1 MSCKRKK
8 KNHSSLFLVFR
19 NSQEKKKKTKTKSE
33 LIPLVIRNVVD
44 LLTRHPQPL
53 IAPASHLSCFTR
65 AASHSQISS
74 NKTEQ
79 RIRIL
84 DI

>member
-8 KNHSSLFLVFR
+8 KIIAHFSWYSVILKR
-19 NSQEKKKKTKTKSE
+19 KKKKKKSE

-44 LLTRHPQPL
+44 LLTTHPQPL

-74 NKTEQ
+74 NKTER

>member
-8 KNHSSLFLVFR
+8 KNHSSLFLVFC
-19 NSQEKKKKTKTKSE
+19 NSQEKKKKKKSE

-44 LLTRHPQPL
+44 LLASHPQPL
-53 IAPASHLSCFTR
+53 IAPASPFSCFTH

-79 RIRIL
+79 RIRI
-84 DI
+84 

>member
-8 KNHSSLFLVFR
+8 KKIIAHFSWYSVILKR
-19 NSQEKKKKTKTKSE
+19 KKKKSE

-44 LLTRHPQPL
+44 LLASHPQPL
-53 IAPASHLSCFTR
+53 IAPASHFSCFTH

-79 RIRIL
+79 RIRI
-84 DI
+84 

>member
-8 KNHSSLFLVFR
+8 KIIAHFSWYSVILKR
-19 NSQEKKKKTKTKSE
+19 KKKTKTKSE

>member
-8 KNHSSLFLVFR
+8 KKIIAHFSWYSVILKR
-19 NSQEKKKKTKTKSE
+19 KKKSE

-44 LLTRHPQPL
+44 LLASHPQPL
-53 IAPASHLSCFTR
+53 IAPASHFSCFTH

>member
-8 KNHSSLFLVFR
+8 KIIAHFSWCSVIL
-19 NSQEKKKKTKTKSE
+19 KKKKKSE
-33 LIPLVIRNVVD
+33 LIPLIIRNIVD
-44 LLTRHPQPL
+44 LLTTHPQPL
-53 IAPASHLSCFTR
+53 TAPTSHLSCFTC

>member
-1 MSCKRKK
+1 MSCKRK
-8 KNHSSLFLVFR
+8 KNHSSLFLVFC
-19 NSQEKKKKTKTKSE
+19 NSQEKKKKSE

-44 LLTRHPQPL
+44 LLASHPQPL
-53 IAPASHLSCFTR
+53 IAPASHFSCFTC

>member
-19 NSQEKKKKTKTKSE
+19 NSQEKKKKKTKSE